1 MNPIRANRSPLKTLL
16 KSEKTLK
23 ERAVQPGG
31 GFEDIAIQLGFE
43 IVKS

>member
-1 MNPIRANRSPLKTLL
+1 MNPMRANRSPLKTL

-31 GFEDIAIQLGFE
+31 GIEDIAIQLGFE